1 MASKDFTKGQFVVEY
16 SGDLIDIV
24 EAKVREEL
32 YAQNENAGCYM
43 YYFKHNDIQ
52 YWWVFFFCDWIFLL
66 IEMA

>member
-1 MASKDFTKGQFVVEY
+1 MVEY

-52 YWWVFFFCDWIFLL
+52 YWWVDFFFLTNSIL
-66 IEMA
+66 IEMI